1 MMRYRLLGSSG
12 LRVSELCLG
21 TMTFGEEWQFGA
33 SLEVSR
39 AIFDAFCAAGGNF
52 IDTANTYTYGTSEKL
67 VGEFIASERDYF
79 VVSTK
84 YSLSTRANNPNGGG
98 NHRKSLMR
106 AIDDSLRRLNTDRI
120 DVYWLHA
127 WDALTPAD
135 EVMRGLDDL
144 VRAGKVLYVGISNT
158 PAWCVAQANT
168 LADLRGW
175 TKFVGYQTEYSLIE
189 RTAERDIIPMAHA
202 LGLGLLAWAPLA
214 GGVLSGKYVLS
225 GDEVRIGDT
234 KRGDWLN
241 GERLNRR
248 SLQIA
253 ASLAQI
259 AESIDRPP
267 SQVALNWLRQRTGGV
282 IPIVAAR
289 TQLQMEQNL
298 GCLNF
303 EIDAPRL
310 KQLDEASEIDLGF
323 PHHFLAQTPLQSAL
337 FGTQQSLFD
346 VPAPPSL
353 RPHLSL
359 AHIST

>member
-33 SLEVSR
+33 SLDVSR

-84 YSLSTRANNPNGGG
+84 YSLSTRADNPNGGG
-98 NHRKSLMR
+98 NHRKSLMQ
-106 AIDDSLRRLNTDRI
+106 AVDESLRRLKTDRI

-127 WDALTPAD
+127 WDSLTPAD

-144 VRAGKVLYVGISNT
+144 VRAGKVLYAGISNT
-158 PAWCVAQANT
+158 PAWRVAQANT

-175 TKFVGYQTEYSLIE
+175 TKFVGYQAEYSLIE
-189 RTAERDIIPMAHA
+189 RTAERDIVPMAHA
-202 LGLGLLAWAPLA
+202 LGIGVLAWAPLA

-225 GDEVRIGDT
+225 GDEVRIGDS

-241 GERLNRR
+241 GERLTRR

-253 ASLAQI
+253 TSVAQI

-289 TQLQMEQNL
+289 TRLQMEQNL

-310 KQLDEASEIDLGF
+310 KQLDDASGFDLGF

-337 FGTQQSLFD
+337 FGTRQSQLD
-346 VPAPPSL
+346 VPVHPSL
-353 RPHLSL
+353 RPHLSQ
-359 AHIST
+359 ARIST